1 MRYSLSKRDIAVI
14 PPHAIGRTVIKNPEH
29 YKRIVVNISQHLMS
43 DFEYSSLKMKEN
55 WVHQKTQG
63 SRVLHLDAENFQQII
78 SLFDQISEKIENG
91 KENYSFTLQYLL
103 FQVLQIIFDPSSS
116 NLDLSKKRVLDQRL
130 ASILE
135 YIEVHLV
142 DTDLSLENVSD
153 YFHLN
158 KFHFSHYFKKKMNL
172 PFYRYVL
179 LKRLS
184 LALVMIKQNQL
195 TIEQIALKC
204 GYNDYSSF
212 YRSFKKEY
220 KISPKKLQKEY
231 VNNFKGN

>member
-1 MRYSLSKRDIAVI
+1 
-14 PPHAIGRTVIKNPEH
+14 
-29 YKRIVVNISQHLMS
+29 MS
-43 DFEYSSLKMKEN
+43 DFEYSSLTMKEN
-55 WVHQKTQG
+55 RVYQKTQG
-63 SRVLHLDAENFQQII
+63 SRVLHLDVENFQHII
-78 SLFDQISEKIENG
+78 SLFDEISEKIENG
-91 KENYSFTLQYLL
+91 KEIYSFTLQYLL
-103 FQVLQIIFDPSSS
+103 FQVLQIIFDPSCSS
-116 NLDLSKKRVLDQRL
+116 LDLSKKRTLDQRL

-135 YIEVHLV
+135 YIEVHLI
-142 DTDLSLENVSD
+142 DTDLGLENVSD
-153 YFHLN
+153 YFHLS

-184 LALVMIKQNQL
+184 LAMAMIKQNQL

-220 KISPKKLQKEY
+220 KISPKNLQKEY
-231 VNNFKGN
+231 INNFKGD

>member
-1 MRYSLSKRDIAVI
+1 MY
-14 PPHAIGRTVIKNPEH
+14 T
-29 YKRIVVNISQHLMS
+29 
-43 DFEYSSLKMKEN
+43 
-55 WVHQKTQG
+55 
-63 SRVLHLDAENFQQII
+63 
-78 SLFDQISEKIENG
+78 
-91 KENYSFTLQYLL
+91 FTLQYLL
-103 FQVLQIIFDPSSS
+103 FQILQIIFDPSSS

-158 KFHFSHYFKKKMNL
+158 KFHFSHYFKKKMSL

-184 LALVMIKQNQL
+184 LAVVMIKQNQL